1 VADISIEALI
11 EKALTES
18 AQLKLQVAKDLK
30 NEIAAAAKLIGD
42 VFLAGGKLLL
52 CGNGGSAADA
62 QHIAGEFVGRFRIER
77 AALPAVALNV
87 NTSVLTAIG
96 NDYGFDRVFSRQ
108 VEALAVAGDVVLGI
122 STSGQSENVAV
133 AMDTARRI
141 GCKTIALVGQTLG
154 KVGTGSDVAIAIPS
168 TDTPRIQES
177 HIAVSHV
184 ICDLVEQ
191 RVAAELSKE
200 SSL

>member
-1 VADISIEALI
+1 MDTNTETLI
-11 EKALTES
+11 VKALTES
-18 AQLKLQVAKDLK
+18 AQLKLQVAKELR

-77 AALPAVALNV
+77 AALPAIALNV

-96 NDYGFDRVFSRQ
+96 NDYGFEKVFARQ
-108 VEALAVAGDVVLGI
+108 VEAMAVAGDALFGI
-122 STSGQSENVAV
+122 STSGQSENVAL
-133 AMDTARRI
+133 AMDVARSK
-141 GCKTIALVGQTLG
+141 GCKTIALIGGVLGRVGE
-154 KVGTGSDVAIAIPS
+154 KADIAIAIPS
-168 TDTPRIQES
+168 RDTPRIQES
-177 HIAVSHV
+177 HIAVAHV

-200 SSL
+200 S